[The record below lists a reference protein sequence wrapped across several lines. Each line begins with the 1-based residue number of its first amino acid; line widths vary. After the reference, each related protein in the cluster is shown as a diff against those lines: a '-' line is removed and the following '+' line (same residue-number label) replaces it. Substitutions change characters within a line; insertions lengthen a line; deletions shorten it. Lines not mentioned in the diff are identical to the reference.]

1 MILISSSCLGATLAA
16 AFYQFI
22 KLLQAENKETSDDV
36 ERQPLLS

>member
-1 MILISSSCLGATLAA
+1 MLTLSSCPGATLAA

-22 KLLQAENKETSDDV
+22 KLLQAESKETSDDV